1 MYGGEKQKQKRQ
13 RMFVLWLLVAHA
25 AVIAG
30 QELSLDL
37 YSHFFHTLSLFY
49 SVVLK
54 VSSLICHRTAG
65 ERPLPGF
72 NTSIYRLL
80 SDK

>member
-13 RMFVLWLLVAHA
+13 RLFVLWLLVMHA

-37 YSHFFHTLSLFY
+37 YLHFFHTLSLF
-49 SVVLK
+49 
-54 VSSLICHRTAG
+54 
-65 ERPLPGF
+65 F
-72 NTSIYRLL
+72 
-80 SDK
+80 